1 MHRPDTIIEIHRER
15 VQDQTVEMF
24 SGDKRTQSVDG
35 AGYSATATLDLTLDR
50 VWFILDSH
58 QRLWQE
64 EVDGEHRDPLR
75 HFAIDLVIFDSKIV
89 IDSVTCIPLVS
100 LPPATI
106 TIPDG
111 PRAGESREI
120 PYNEIPLFGR
130 LTIHDQLEPHQI
142 EPGKQTIALNFT
154 SQDAPA
160 LVATPLP
167 DQHVGWLFGPHIERR
182 SDGITVLTGQDPRLS
197 WELDY
202 AEAYWITHSIAGE
215 LMVNLEK
222 MQHPS
227 LPDEEAR
234 TRVLDSLAA
243 QIADAVRPQL
253 ETMGDNGIQ
262 ALLPSPVDV
271 DPEARDDT
279 TVKELDAVVQRFDI
293 GEATEES
300 MVVQLQTL
308 RELPPGE
315 ELPASVLAENP
326 SERAALAVTGWSILR
341 QVRDTVMSSFDLDES
356 DFDPDAPC
364 ALAGPKTISIGGQD
378 RSLDALD
385 ADIVPR
391 TEDGRLVVDG
401 TVSADTKLYDFKASF
416 KVTYEMGLGGIPRDP
431 KGKELLREDV
441 DSIELLEQTLSL
453 AGQKKR
459 AGHLSTEEYEAEVK
473 QVSERFNRLPRTVG
487 VRPAQNSEPDVNADF
502 SLTAAG
508 KVATAAGAAAV
519 VGLLALPVTWVAG
532 AAGVG
537 AAGAGGLLTLAI
549 AQYITTVLTVDWFG
563 TGIGSRQVKKSLN
576 DQPEGTSLPP
586 IGMPI
591 HLNLNRQRLAVYFRP
606 VPTKLWI
613 DCVTAG
619 TDAGEEGDGD
629 GIRVVGGR
637 WPSDGHP
644 WRLSE
649 DDAVLFVDSNELQLL
664 VDPATARGEEL
675 PVGVDTEEDGRRRLR
690 VHGDPDALR
699 RLPRCLSAE
708 DGGRE
713 PSAGHQRD
721 EERGGGLSHQRGGND
736 AHDRA
741 DKHGDG
747 QEGDEQ
753 TV

>member
-15 VQDQTVEMF
+15 VQDQTAEMF
-24 SGDKRTQSVDG
+24 GGDKYTESVDG
-35 AGYSATATLDLTLDR
+35 TGYSATATLDLTLDR
-50 VWFILDSH
+50 VWFVSDCH

-64 EVDGEHRDPLR
+64 EGDGELHDPLR
-75 HFAIDLVIFDSKIV
+75 HFAIDLVVFDSKIV

-100 LPPATI
+100 LPPATV
-106 TIPDG
+106 TVPDG

-130 LTIHDQLEPHQI
+130 LTIHDQLEPHEI

-154 SQDAPA
+154 AQDAPA
-160 LVATPLP
+160 LVATPSP
-167 DQHVGWLFGPHIERR
+167 DEYTGWLFGPHVERR
-182 SDGITVLTGQDPRLS
+182 GDGLTVFTGQDPRIT

-222 MQHPS
+222 LQHPGI
-227 LPDEEAR
+227 DDDEAR

-243 QIADAVRPQL
+243 QIADAVQPQL
-253 ETMGDNGIQ
+253 ADMGDNGIQ

-271 DPEARDDT
+271 DPEAQDDS
-279 TVKELDAVVQRFDI
+279 TVKELDAIVQRFEA

-308 RELPPGE
+308 RALPSGE

-326 SERAALAVTGWSILR
+326 CERAALAVTGWSILR
-341 QVRDTVMSSFDLDES
+341 QVRDTVMNSFDLDES

-364 ALAGPKTISIGGQD
+364 LLAGPKTISIGGQD

-391 TEDGRLVVDG
+391 TEDGRLVIDG
-401 TVSADTKLYDFKASF
+401 TVSAETKLYDFKATF
-416 KVTYEMGLGGIPRDP
+416 KVTYEMGLNDIPRDP
-431 KGKELLREDV
+431 KGDELKRENV
-441 DSIELLEQTLSL
+441 ETIELLEETLSL
-453 AGQKKR
+453 AGHRRR
-459 AGHLSTEEYEAEVK
+459 AHQIGKEEYEAEVK
-473 QVSERFNRLPRTVG
+473 RVSERFDLLPRTVG
-487 VRPAQNSEPDVNADF
+487 VRPAQNSDPDVNADF

-508 KVATAAGAAAV
+508 KLGTAAGAAAV

-549 AQYITTVLTVDWFG
+549 AQYLTTVLTIDWFG

-591 HLNLNRQRLAVYFRP
+591 DLDLTRQRLAVYFRP
-606 VPTKLWI
+606 VPAKLWLS
-613 DCVTAG
+613 CV
-619 TDAGEEGDGD
+619 DGETEDGNLTEV
-629 GIRVVGGR
+629 RVVGGR
-637 WPSDGHP
+637 WPTDGHP
-644 WRLSE
+644 WKLSH
-649 DDAVLFVDSNELQLL
+649 DDAVLFADSGEVELLI
-664 VDPATARGEEL
+664 DPTTGAGREL
-675 PVGVDTEEDGRRRLR
+675 PVGVRTEDDGRRRLW
-690 VHGDPDALR
+690 VENDADALR
-699 RLPRCLSAE
+699 RLSRCSSSDPAQP
-708 DGGRE
+708 G
-713 PSAGHQRD
+713 
-721 EERGGGLSHQRGGND
+721 
-736 AHDRA
+736 
-741 DKHGDG
+741 
-747 QEGDEQ
+747 EQ
-753 TV
+753 SGETA

>member
-15 VQDQTVEMF
+15 VQDQTVDMF
-24 SGDKRTQSVDG
+24 SGDKYTQSVDG

-50 VWFILDSH
+50 VWFILDSRR
-58 QRLWQE
+58 RLWQE
-64 EVDGEHRDPLR
+64 EADGEPRDPLR
-75 HFAIDLVIFDSKIV
+75 HFAIDLAIFDSKIV

-120 PYNEIPLFGR
+120 VYNEIPLLGR
-130 LTIHDQLEPHQI
+130 LTIHDQLEPHQL

-154 SQDAPA
+154 AQDAPV
-160 LVATPLP
+160 LVANPLP
-167 DQHVGWLFGPHIERR
+167 DEHVGWLFGPHIERR
-182 SDGITVLTGQDPRLS
+182 EGGLTALGGQDPRIS

-202 AEAYWITHSIAGE
+202 AEAYWITHCIAGE

-222 MQHPS
+222 LQHPGLS
-227 LPDEEAR
+227 DDEAR

-253 ETMGDNGIQ
+253 EAMGDNGIQ
-262 ALLPSPVDV
+262 VLLPSPVDV
-271 DPEARDDT
+271 DPEAADDS
-279 TVKELDAVVQRFDI
+279 TVKELDAIVQRFDV
-293 GEATEES
+293 GEAAEES
-300 MVVQLQTL
+300 MVVQLKTL
-308 RELPPGE
+308 RELPAGE

-326 SERAALAVTGWSILR
+326 RERAALAVTGWSILR
-341 QVRDTVMSSFDLDES
+341 QVRDTVMNSFDLEES
-356 DFDPDAPC
+356 DFDPEAPC

-401 TVSADTKLYDFKASF
+401 TVSADSKLYDFKANF

-431 KGKELLREDV
+431 KGKELLREDT

-453 AGQKKR
+453 AGRKKR

-473 QVSERFNRLPRTVG
+473 RVRDRFDRLPRTVG

-508 KVATAAGAAAV
+508 KVATAAGAAAI

-549 AQYITTVLTVDWFG
+549 AQYFTTVLTIDWFG

-586 IGMPI
+586 IGMPVD
-591 HLNLNRQRLAVYFRP
+591 LDLNRQRLAVYFRP
-606 VPTKLWI
+606 VPAKLWI
-613 DCVTAG
+613 DCVEAEA
-619 TDAGEEGDGD
+619 DEDQAGDGD
-629 GIRVVGGR
+629 EIRVVGGR
-637 WPSDGHP
+637 WPTDGHP
-644 WRLSE
+644 WRLSH
-649 DDAVLFVDSNELQLL
+649 DDAVLFVDSDELQLL
-664 VDPATARGEEL
+664 VDPAGAGGDEL
-675 PVGVDTEEDGRRRLR
+675 PVGVDVDEDGRRRLCVR
-690 VHGDPDALR
+690 SDPDTLR
-699 RLPRCLSAE
+699 RLAQCSA
-708 DGGRE
+708 DD
-713 PSAGHQRD
+713 RD
-721 EERGGGLSHQRGGND
+721 ESD
-736 AHDRA
+736 VSA
-741 DKHGDG
+741 
-747 QEGDEQ
+747 
-753 TV
+753 